1 MKQLQVKT
9 SSSEYPIYIGE
20 DCLSVLAPFLQQAT
34 QTIVVTDQTVYDL
47 HYQKLSHVLPENT
60 ITYIITPGE
69 SSKSFDCYHQIQT
82 FLIENQVDRQAC
94 LLAFGGGVV
103 GDLVGFVAATYM
115 RGIDFIQ
122 IPTTL
127 LAHDSAIGGKVAIN
141 HELGKNLI
149 GAFYPPKAV
158 VYDLRFLRTLS
169 EKEWRCGLAEMV
181 KHGFIANPSLLRQL
195 LQIQSLDALLDETFA
210 QLLIQSLMVKME
222 IVQMDEFE
230 QGCRAYLNFGHTF
243 GHAIEL
249 DEKEL
254 SHGEAVAIG
263 ILFSLYLSEHI
274 FGIDLAIGQYLTYLK
289 RLHFPL
295 PFNVD
300 HAKRYLGYMMHDK
313 KNQRKQV
320 RFVLL
325 NQLAKPELVSF
336 SIAELETLLKQ
347 FLSEFTTKEERVCH

>member
-1 MKQLQVKT
+1 MKQLHVKT
-9 SSSEYPIYIGE
+9 SSTEYPIYVGE
-20 DCLSVLAPFLQQAT
+20 DCLKELLPFIQRAT
-34 QTIVVTDQTVYDL
+34 QTIVVTDQTVYEL
-47 HYQKLSHVLPENT
+47 HYQTLAHVLPENT
-60 ITYIITPGE
+60 LTYIITPGE
-69 SSKSFDCYHQIQT
+69 GSKSFECYHQIQT
-82 FLIENQVDRQAC
+82 FLIENQVDRHAC

-103 GDLVGFVAATYM
+103 GDLAGFVAATYM

-158 VYDLRFLRTLS
+158 IYDLRFLKTLS
-169 EKEWRCGLAEMV
+169 EKEWRSGLAEMV
-181 KHGFIANPSLLRQL
+181 KHGFIANPSLLEQL
-195 LQIQSLDALLDETFA
+195 LQVQALDSLLDKSFA
-210 QLLIQSLMVKME
+210 HLLIESLKVKME

-263 ILFSLYLSEHI
+263 MVFSLYLSERTFNINLSLNHY
-274 FGIDLAIGQYLTYLK
+274 LAYLK
-289 RLHFPL
+289 RLQFPL
-295 PFNVD
+295 PMKPD
-300 HAKRYLGYMMHDK
+300 HLSRYLAYMTHDK
-313 KNQRKQV
+313 KNHQKKV

-336 SIAELETLLKQ
+336 TTSELEPLLRQ
-347 FLSEFTTKEERVCH
+347 FLIEMKQKGVDSWR